1 MNNASEMKY
10 LNLDYVFRKFL
21 QFFGAVK
28 SGFLKLL
35 AWLGASGLKM
45 FLISL
50 SVVLLVGIIF
60 LLYKIFRLKKDKIA
74 HLVDFIPK
82 EEPRELRSAK
92 WDAIKKKIDS
102 DISSEWKMAIIEADS
117 IIDEIFKTIGFGPE
131 TLDGRPVSLGDRLKA
146 VEPSDFDNLQ
156 GVWEAHKVRNRIVHG
171 GDKFEI
177 TKEEA
182 KEALEKYE
190 KALKE
195 LKYM

>member
-1 MNNASEMKY
+1 MSNTPEVKY

-21 QFFGAVK
+21 QLAAATK
-28 SGFLKLL
+28 SGFSKLL
-35 AWLGASGLKM
+35 AWLGSSALKI

-50 SVVLLVGIIF
+50 SLILLAGIIF
-60 LLYKIFRLKKDKIA
+60 LLYKIYRIKKEKIT

-82 EEPRELRSAK
+82 EESREFRATK
-92 WDAIKKKIDS
+92 WDGIKKKIDS

-117 IIDEIFKTIGFGPE
+117 IIDDIFKTIGFGGE
-131 TLDGRPVSLGDRLKA
+131 TLGERLKA

-156 GVWEAHKVRNRIVHG
+156 IVWEAHKVRNRIAHE
-171 GDKFEI
+171 GDKFEL

-182 KEALEKYE
+182 KETLEKYE

>member
-1 MNNASEMKY
+1 MNNTPKSIY
-10 LNLDYVFRKFL
+10 LNLDYLFRKIL
-21 QFFGAVK
+21 QFLGAAK

-35 AWLGASGLKM
+35 AWLGSSGLKV
-45 FLISL
+45 FLVFLSL
-50 SVVLLVGIIF
+50 VLLAGIIF
-60 LLYKIFRLKKDKIA
+60 LLYKIYRIKKEKIS
-74 HLVDFIPK
+74 HLVDFISK
-82 EEPRELRSAK
+82 EEPRESRSSK
-92 WDAIKKKIDS
+92 WDGIKKKMDS

-117 IIDEIFKTIGFGPE
+117 IIDEIFKTIGFGGE
-131 TLDGRPVSLGDRLKA
+131 TLGERLKA

-156 GVWEAHKVRNRIVHG
+156 GVWEAHKVRNRIAHE
-171 GDKFEI
+171 GDRFQI

>member
-1 MNNASEMKY
+1 MNNVPEAKY

-21 QFFGAVK
+21 QYGGAVK
-28 SGFLKLL
+28 SGFLKFL
-35 AWLGASGLKM
+35 AWLGSSGIKI
-45 FLISL
+45 FLIFLSL
-50 SVVLLVGIIF
+50 VLLAGIIF
-60 LLYKIFRLKKDKIA
+60 LLYKMLRLKKEKIV

-82 EEPRELRSAK
+82 EEPRELRSSK

-117 IIDEIFKTIGFGPE
+117 IIDDIFKTIGFGGE
-131 TLDGRPVSLGDRLKA
+131 NLGDRLKA

-156 GVWEAHKVRNRIVHG
+156 NVWEAHKVRNRIAHE
-171 GDKFEI
+171 GDRFEI

-182 KEALEKYE
+182 KAALEKYE

-195 LKYM
+195 LKYI